1 MTLLDQWTGTLPAR
15 TKKNH
20 HIRAVVTTIKAVIST
35 NTASTI
41 EKTEVAS
48 NTRAERMIRIILMSA
63 NTAANITKRS
73 PKNIIDVMTQ
83 TRPINAA
90 APDLD
95 PQIVR
100 PP

>member
-63 NTAANITKRS
+63 NTAVNITKRS